1 MLEFQIKLIGMH
13 LSSDGGYSTTTN
25 RAFFVGDVDLVGRGL
40 QKSKDTTKSEVLL
53 LACSLWLAQHRHHKA
68 I

>member
-25 RAFFVGDVDLVGRGL
+25 RAFFVGDVGLVGKEL
-40 QKSKDTTKSEVLL
+40 QKKK
-53 LACSLWLAQHRHHKA
+53 QGRYQK
-68 I
+68 